1 MSKLKARCATL
12 LPSRRMT
19 LQGGILFAACAVL
32 ACSGKKFSATT
43 TDSSA
48 GAVASS
54 EEGRGSGHLR
64 LTGDVTL
71 DHDFI
76 VDGCQIAPPGEGLL
90 SGYHMTAKD
99 GDSTI
104 SMLSIVL
111 KDYDKDGPYTPAGKS
126 AEAQVGAAMST
137 GVMGPLSLVVAQ
149 PNSSMPLAV
158 MLKPASKLVISIS
171 GNGAKGDAQFS
182 DMESPIT
189 FADIDPK
196 STSAPHGKIVSGS
209 VSWTC
214 GKVDR
219 LNAQMNDAVNG
230 MFNKLIPK
238 R

>member
-12 LPSRRMT
+12 LPSRMMT

-32 ACSGKKFSATT
+32 ACSGQKFSATT

-54 EEGRGSGHLR
+54 EAGTGSGHLR

-76 VDGCQIAPPGEGLL
+76 VDGCQIAPPGAGLL

-104 SMLSIVL
+104 TLLSIVL
-111 KDYDKDGPYTPAGKS
+111 KDYDKDGPYTPTGKS
-126 AEAQVGAAMST
+126 AEAQVGQAMST
-137 GVMGPLSLVVAQ
+137 GVMGPLTLMVAQ
-149 PNSSMPLAV
+149 PNSPMPLAV
-158 MLKPASKLVISIS
+158 MLKPASKLVINIS
-171 GNGAKGDAQFS
+171 GNGAKGDARFS

-196 STSAPHGKIVSGS
+196 STSAPHGKIVAGS

-214 GKVDR
+214 GRVDH
-219 LNAQMNDAVNG
+219 LNAQMNNAVND
-230 MFNKLIPK
+230 MFNKVMPT